1 MTTRNPVATG
11 LSHGHPDKVGHVER
25 AVNSALE
32 KAGASHANSVLLF
45 LTPDY
50 AHDPATAIRAAART
64 AGCTQ
69 VTGATGSGLLTDQ
82 EWVLDSSGAAAMVF
96 TGRVHLGLSQ
106 QADPNQLRLCLCTPQ
121 AVSSSWL
128 DEPINRF
135 GAITSDEFG
144 HGPFAVWTSG
154 AVVKDEFT
162 EVTINGASAEV
173 VVARGVRVLTAPMQ
187 VDEVKG
193 LDVHRIANHPALHVL
208 ISALPEAAQRQNP
221 LPLHMV
227 MCGTIFGDPDTAIE
241 EERFR
246 LDHIVAADPERHSV
260 TLSHPL
266 RPGERLFWAMRDS
279 VTAEHTVQESARD
292 CRKALGGVPD
302 FTIMFPCLSRGPLF
316 FGGSDKDLA
325 AARESFPGAPIIGFY
340 GNGEIAPLGKPS
352 HLHQY
357 STVLAAFRCHDA

>member
-1 MTTRNPVATG
+1 MTINPVATG

-45 LTPDY
+45 LTSDY
-50 AHDPATAIRAAART
+50 AHDPAPAIRAAARA

-69 VTGATGSGLLTDQ
+69 VTGATGAGLLTDQ
-82 EWVLDSSGAAAMVF
+82 EWVIDSSGAAAMVF
-96 TGRVHLGLSQ
+96 TGRVRLGLSQ
-106 QADPNQLRLCLCTPQ
+106 QAEPNQLRLCLCTPQ
-121 AVSSSWL
+121 AVSNNWL
-128 DEPINRF
+128 DEPIKRF
-135 GAITSDEFG
+135 GAVTSDELG

-162 EVTINGASAEV
+162 EVTISGASAEV
-173 VVARGVRVLTAPMQ
+173 AVARGVQVLTAPLQ

-193 LDVHRIANHPALHVL
+193 LDVYRIANHPALHVL
-208 ISALPEAAQRQNP
+208 ISALPEAAQRQKP

-227 MCGTIFGDPDTAIE
+227 MCGTTFGEPDTAIE
-241 EERFR
+241 EGRFR
-246 LDHIVAADPERHSV
+246 LDHIVAADPEQHSV

-279 VTAEHTVQESARD
+279 VTAEHTMQESARE
-292 CRKALGGVPD
+292 CRKVLGGVPD

-325 AARESFPGAPIIGFY
+325 AARESFPGTPIIGFY
-340 GNGEIAPLGKPS
+340 GNGEIAPLDEHS